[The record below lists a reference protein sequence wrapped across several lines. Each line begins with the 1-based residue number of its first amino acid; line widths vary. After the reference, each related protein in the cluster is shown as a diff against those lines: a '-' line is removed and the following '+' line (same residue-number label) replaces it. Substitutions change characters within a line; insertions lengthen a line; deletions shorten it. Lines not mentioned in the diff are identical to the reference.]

1 MVRRHHTGAGVSGMV
16 DEMTALRHAML
27 LIGIFLCVHHCG
39 PARAQD
45 ASGSLAAL
53 CPVRQALAPLVE
65 AAAHSAR
72 VRPVVLVAMARVES
86 TCDPSAVNRRTQSYG
101 LLQIKLDGSANP
113 DHLEPDEL
121 TDPEIN
127 VPLGARHLS
136 RWVRLCGSLAGGL
149 TLYHGRKGAFHGK
162 GRCDV
167 DDYARR
173 VLSLVAQVRRWLARQ
188 AMRTS

>member
-1 MVRRHHTGAGVSGMV
+1 MTSLRIAAVFWALLLAGV
-16 DEMTALRHAML
+16 
-27 LIGIFLCVHHCG
+27 C
-39 PARAQD
+39 RAQD
-45 ASGSLAAL
+45 AADSLAAL
-53 CPVRQALAPLVE
+53 CPTRQALAQLVE
-65 AAAHSAR
+65 AASHSAR
-72 VRPVVLVAMARVES
+72 VPPVVLVAMARVES

-127 VPLGARHLS
+127 VPLGALHLS

-149 TLYHGRKGAFHGK
+149 TIYHGRKGAFHGK

-188 AMRTS
+188 ALRTS